1 MKNLMI
7 AGLFAF
13 VLATAPGARAE
24 EIPGFSEHRL
34 YEACAS
40 NDEALHALCV
50 AYLRGLIF
58 GLQFGQ
64 KLEFEGRP
72 ICVVPDPE
80 AARLVV
86 DNFIANR
93 PKTLEDDKDGAGDL
107 VALSALLGAYRC
119 KPPKS

>member
-1 MKNLMI
+1 MKNVTL
-7 AGLFAF
+7 AGVFALL
-13 VLATAPGARAE
+13 LAFTPGATAE
-24 EIPGFSEHRL
+24 EIPGFSEHKL

-58 GLQFGQ
+58 GLKFGQ
-64 KLEFEGRP
+64 KLESEGHP

-80 AARLVV
+80 AARLIVEK
-86 DNFIANR
+86 FITIH
-93 PKTLEDDKDGAGDL
+93 PKTLEDDKEGAGDYT
-107 VALSALLGAYRC
+107 ALLALLGAYQC